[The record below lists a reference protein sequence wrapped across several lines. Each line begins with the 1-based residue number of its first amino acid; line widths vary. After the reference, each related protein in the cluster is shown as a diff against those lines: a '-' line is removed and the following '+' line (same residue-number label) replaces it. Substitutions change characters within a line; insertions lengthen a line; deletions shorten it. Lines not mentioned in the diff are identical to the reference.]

1 MKMNTDLNDRFL
13 VIGATGKTGRR
24 VSERLQGMGLSVR
37 AVSRSTEIV
46 FDWNNQSTWAA
57 ALEGIT
63 NAYVTYQPDL
73 ALPGAVDVIRAF
85 LSTAKKA
92 GVNHVVLLSGRGEE
106 EAEAAEQVLQTSG
119 LDWTV
124 LRASWFMQNFSE
136 NYMRDE
142 LLSGS
147 LTLPVGHTKEPFI
160 DADDIAD
167 VAVAALTETGHRNR
181 LYELTGS
188 ELFSFSDAVNEIAQ
202 ATGRELSFHPVSF
215 ADYEVV
221 LREQM
226 LPEDVI
232 TLLRYL
238 FTELFDGRNAS
249 VAHGVEEALGR
260 TPRRFA
266 DFARKAAGEG
276 TWEGQS

>member
-1 MKMNTDLNDRFL
+1 MNAYLDDRYL

-24 VSERLQGMGLSVR
+24 VAEKLRQKGLSVR
-37 AVSRSTEIV
+37 AVSRSTEIP
-46 FDWNNQSTWAA
+46 FDWNSQSTWAA
-57 ALEGIT
+57 ALDGIDS
-63 NAYVTYQPDL
+63 AYVTYQPDI

-85 LSTAKKA
+85 LAAAKTA
-92 GVNHVVLLSGRGEE
+92 GVKHVVLLSGRGEE
-106 EAEAAEQVLQTSG
+106 EAEAAERVLQASG

-147 LTLPVGHTKEPFI
+147 LTLPVGPTKEPFI

-167 VAVAALTETGHRNR
+167 VAVAALTEAGHRNQ
-181 LYELTGS
+181 LYELTGP
-188 ELFSFSDAVNEIAQ
+188 ELFSFNEAVSEIAG
-202 ATGRELSFHPVSF
+202 ATGRALSFHPVSF
-215 ADYEVV
+215 ADYEAA
-221 LREQM
+221 LREQA

-238 FTELFDGRNAS
+238 FTELFDGRNAN

-260 TPRRFA
+260 KPRRFA
-266 DFARKAAGEG
+266 DFARKAAVEG
-276 TWEGQS
+276 IWEG

>member
-1 MKMNTDLNDRFL
+1 MNTYPDDRYL

-24 VSERLQGMGLSVR
+24 VAEKLRQKGLSVR
-37 AVSRSTEIV
+37 AVSRSTEV
-46 FDWNNQSTWAA
+46 PFDWNNQSTWAE
-57 ALEGIT
+57 ALDGINST
-63 NAYVTYQPDL
+63 YVTYQPDL
-73 ALPGAVDVIRAF
+73 ALPGAVDIIRAF
-85 LSTAKKA
+85 LAEAKKA
-92 GVNHVVLLSGRGEE
+92 DVKHVVLLSGRGEE
-106 EAEAAEQVLQTSG
+106 EAEAAEQVLQASG

-147 LTLPVGHTKEPFI
+147 LTLPVGPTKEPFI

-167 VAVAALTETGHRNR
+167 VAVAALTEAGHRNR
-181 LYELTGS
+181 LYELTGP
-188 ELFSFSDAVNEIAQ
+188 ELFSFNEAVSEIAR
-202 ATGRELSFHPVSF
+202 ATGRKLSFHPVSF
-215 ADYEVV
+215 ADYEAA
-221 LREQM
+221 LREQA
-226 LPEDVI
+226 LPDDVI

-238 FTELFDGRNAS
+238 FTELFDGRNAN

-260 TPRRFA
+260 KPRRFA
-266 DFARKAAGEG
+266 DFARKAAVEG

>member
-1 MKMNTDLNDRFL
+1 MNTYLDDRYL

-24 VSERLQGMGLSVR
+24 VAEKLRQKGLSVR
-37 AVSRSTEIV
+37 AVSRSTEIP
-46 FDWNNQSTWAA
+46 FDWNSQSTWAA
-57 ALEGIT
+57 ALDGIDST
-63 NAYVTYQPDL
+63 YVTYQPDI

-85 LSTAKKA
+85 LAAAKAA
-92 GVNHVVLLSGRGEE
+92 GVKHVVLLSGRGEE
-106 EAEAAEQVLQTSG
+106 EAEAAERVLQASG

-147 LTLPVGHTKEPFI
+147 LTLPVGPTKEPFI

-167 VAVAALTETGHRNR
+167 VAVAALTEAGHRNR
-181 LYELTGS
+181 LYELTGP
-188 ELFSFSDAVNEIAQ
+188 ELFSFNEAVSEIAG
-202 ATGRELSFHPVSF
+202 ATGRALSFHPVSF
-215 ADYEVV
+215 ADYEAA
-221 LREQM
+221 LREQA

-238 FTELFDGRNAS
+238 FTELFDGRNAN

-260 TPRRFA
+260 KPRRFA
-266 DFARKAAGEG
+266 DFARKAAVEG
-276 TWEGQS
+276 IWEG

>member
-1 MKMNTDLNDRFL
+1 MNTYLDDRYL

-24 VSERLQGMGLSVR
+24 VAEKLRQKGLSVR
-37 AVSRSTEIV
+37 AVSRSTEIP
-46 FDWNNQSTWAA
+46 FDWNSQSTWAA
-57 ALEGIT
+57 ALDGIDST
-63 NAYVTYQPDL
+63 YVTYQPDI

-85 LSTAKKA
+85 LAAAKTA
-92 GVNHVVLLSGRGEE
+92 GVKHVVLLSGRGEE
-106 EAEAAEQVLQTSG
+106 EAEAAERVLQASG

-147 LTLPVGHTKEPFI
+147 LTLPVGPTKEPFI

-167 VAVAALTETGHRNR
+167 VAVAALTEAGHRNR
-181 LYELTGS
+181 LYELTGP
-188 ELFSFSDAVNEIAQ
+188 ELFSFNEAVSEIAG
-202 ATGRELSFHPVSF
+202 ATGRALSFHPVSF
-215 ADYEVV
+215 ADYEAA
-221 LREQM
+221 LREQA

-238 FTELFDGRNAS
+238 FTELFDGRNAN

-260 TPRRFA
+260 KPRRFA
-266 DFARKAAGEG
+266 DFARKAAVEG
-276 TWEGQS
+276 IWEG

>member
-1 MKMNTDLNDRFL
+1 MNTYLDDRYL

-24 VSERLQGMGLSVR
+24 VAEKLRQKGLSVR
-37 AVSRSTEIV
+37 AVSRSTEIP
-46 FDWNNQSTWAA
+46 FDWNSQSTWAA
-57 ALEGIT
+57 ALDDIDS
-63 NAYVTYQPDL
+63 AYVTYQPDI

-85 LSTAKKA
+85 LAAAKTA
-92 GVNHVVLLSGRGEE
+92 GVKHVVLLSGRGEE
-106 EAEAAEQVLQTSG
+106 EAEAAERVLQASG

-147 LTLPVGHTKEPFI
+147 LTLPVGPTKEPFI

-167 VAVAALTETGHRNR
+167 VAVAALTEAGHRNR
-181 LYELTGS
+181 LYELTGP
-188 ELFSFSDAVNEIAQ
+188 ELFSFNEAVSEIAG
-202 ATGRELSFHPVSF
+202 ATGRALSFHPVSF
-215 ADYEVV
+215 ADYEAA
-221 LREQM
+221 LREQA

-238 FTELFDGRNAS
+238 FTELFDGRNAN

-260 TPRRFA
+260 KPRRFA
-266 DFARKAAGEG
+266 DFARKAAVEG
-276 TWEGQS
+276 IWEG

>member
-1 MKMNTDLNDRFL
+1 MNTDRNDQYL

-24 VSERLQGMGLSVR
+24 VVEGLRGKGLSVR

-46 FDWNNQSTWAA
+46 FDWNNQATWAE

-63 NAYVTYQPDL
+63 SAYVTYQPDL
-73 ALPGAVDVIRAF
+73 AWPGAVDAISAF
-85 LSTAKKA
+85 LSTAKTA
-92 GVNHVVLLSGRGEE
+92 GVSHVVLLSGRGEE
-106 EAEAAEQVLQTSG
+106 EAEAAEQALQASG

-142 LLSGS
+142 LLAGS
-147 LTLPVGHTKEPFI
+147 LTLPVDNTKEPFI

-167 VAVAALTETGHRNR
+167 VAVAALTEPGHRNR

-188 ELFSFSDAVNEIAQ
+188 ELFSFSDAVSQIAE
-202 ATGRELSFHPVSF
+202 ATGRELSFYPVSF
-215 ADYEVV
+215 AQYEVL

-226 LPEDVI
+226 IPDDLI
-232 TLLRYL
+232 ALLRYL
-238 FTELFDGRNAS
+238 FTELFDGSNAT

-260 TPRRFA
+260 KPRRFA
-266 DFARKAAGEG
+266 DFLRKAADEG
-276 TWEGQS
+276 IWEEQPSR

>member
-1 MKMNTDLNDRFL
+1 MNTYLDDRYL

-24 VSERLQGMGLSVR
+24 VAEKLRQKGLSVR
-37 AVSRSTEIV
+37 AVSRSTEIP
-46 FDWNNQSTWAA
+46 FDWNSQSTWAA
-57 ALEGIT
+57 ALDGIDS
-63 NAYVTYQPDL
+63 AYVTYQPDI

-85 LSTAKKA
+85 LAAAKTA
-92 GVNHVVLLSGRGEE
+92 GVKHVVLLSGRGEE
-106 EAEAAEQVLQTSG
+106 EAEAAERVLQASG

-147 LTLPVGHTKEPFI
+147 LTLPVGPTKEPFI

-167 VAVAALTETGHRNR
+167 VAVAALTEAGHRNR
-181 LYELTGS
+181 LYELTGP
-188 ELFSFSDAVNEIAQ
+188 ELFSFNEAVSEIAG
-202 ATGRELSFHPVSF
+202 ATGRALSFHPVSF
-215 ADYEVV
+215 ADYEAA
-221 LREQM
+221 LREQA

-238 FTELFDGRNAS
+238 FTELFDGRNAN

-260 TPRRFA
+260 KSRRFA
-266 DFARKAAGEG
+266 DFARKAAVEG
-276 TWEGQS
+276 IWEG

>member
-1 MKMNTDLNDRFL
+1 MNAYLDDRYL

-24 VSERLQGMGLSVR
+24 VAEKLRQKGLSVR
-37 AVSRSTEIV
+37 AVSRSTEIP
-46 FDWNNQSTWAA
+46 FDWNSQSTWAA
-57 ALEGIT
+57 ALDGIDS
-63 NAYVTYQPDL
+63 AYVTYQPDI

-85 LSTAKKA
+85 LAAAKTA
-92 GVNHVVLLSGRGEE
+92 GVKHVVLLSGRGEE
-106 EAEAAEQVLQTSG
+106 EAEAAERVLQASG

-147 LTLPVGHTKEPFI
+147 LTLPVGPTKEPFI

-167 VAVAALTETGHRNR
+167 VAVAALTEAGHRNQ
-181 LYELTGS
+181 LYELTGP
-188 ELFSFSDAVNEIAQ
+188 ELFSFNEAVSEIAG
-202 ATGRELSFHPVSF
+202 ATGRALSFHPVSF
-215 ADYEVV
+215 ADYEAA
-221 LREQM
+221 LREQA

-238 FTELFDGRNAS
+238 FTELFDGRNAN

-260 TPRRFA
+260 KPRRFA
-266 DFARKAAGEG
+266 GFARKAAVEG
-276 TWEGQS
+276 IWEG

>member
-1 MKMNTDLNDRFL
+1 MNTYLDDRYL

-24 VSERLQGMGLSVR
+24 VAEKLRQKGLSVR
-37 AVSRSTEIV
+37 AVSRSTEIP
-46 FDWNNQSTWAA
+46 FDWNSQSTWAA
-57 ALEGIT
+57 ALDGIDS
-63 NAYVTYQPDL
+63 AYVTYQPDI

-85 LSTAKKA
+85 LAAAKTA
-92 GVNHVVLLSGRGEE
+92 GVKHVVLLSGRGEE
-106 EAEAAEQVLQTSG
+106 EAEAAERVLQASG

-147 LTLPVGHTKEPFI
+147 LTLPVGPTKEPFI

-167 VAVAALTETGHRNR
+167 VAVAALAEAGHRNR
-181 LYELTGS
+181 LYELTGP
-188 ELFSFSDAVNEIAQ
+188 ELFSFNEAVSEIAG
-202 ATGRELSFHPVSF
+202 ATGRALSFHPVSF
-215 ADYEVV
+215 ADYEAA
-221 LREQM
+221 LREQA

-238 FTELFDGRNAS
+238 FTELFDGRNAN

-260 TPRRFA
+260 KPRRFA
-266 DFARKAAGEG
+266 DFARKAAVEG
-276 TWEGQS
+276 IWEG

>member
-1 MKMNTDLNDRFL
+1 MNTYLDDRYL

-24 VSERLQGMGLSVR
+24 VAEKLRQKGLSVR
-37 AVSRSTEIV
+37 AVSRSTEIP
-46 FDWNNQSTWAA
+46 FDWNSQSTWAA
-57 ALEGIT
+57 ALDGIDS
-63 NAYVTYQPDL
+63 AYVTYQPDI

-85 LSTAKKA
+85 LAAAKAA
-92 GVNHVVLLSGRGEE
+92 GVKHVVLLSGRGEE
-106 EAEAAEQVLQTSG
+106 EAEAAERVLQASG

-147 LTLPVGHTKEPFI
+147 LTLPVGPTKEPFI

-167 VAVAALTETGHRNR
+167 VAVAALTEAGHRNR
-181 LYELTGS
+181 LYELTGP
-188 ELFSFSDAVNEIAQ
+188 ELFSFNEAVSEIAG
-202 ATGRELSFHPVSF
+202 ATGRALSFHPVSF
-215 ADYEVV
+215 ADYEAA
-221 LREQM
+221 LREQA

-238 FTELFDGRNAS
+238 FTELFDGRNAN

-260 TPRRFA
+260 KPRRFA
-266 DFARKAAGEG
+266 DFARKAAVEG
-276 TWEGQS
+276 IWEG

>member
-1 MKMNTDLNDRFL
+1 MNTDRNDQYL

-24 VSERLQGMGLSVR
+24 VVEGLRGKGLSVR

-46 FDWNNQSTWAA
+46 FDWNNQATWAE

-63 NAYVTYQPDL
+63 SVYVTYQPDL
-73 ALPGAVDVIRAF
+73 AWPGAVDAIRAF
-85 LSTAKKA
+85 LSTAKTA
-92 GVNHVVLLSGRGEE
+92 GVSHVVLLSGRGEE
-106 EAEAAEQVLQTSG
+106 EAEAAERVLQTSG

-142 LLSGS
+142 LLAGS
-147 LTLPVGHTKEPFI
+147 LTLPVDNTKEPFI

-167 VAVAALTETGHRNR
+167 VAVAALTEPGHRNR

-188 ELFSFSDAVNEIAQ
+188 ELFSFSDAVSQIAE
-202 ATGRELSFHPVSF
+202 ATGRELSFYPVSF
-215 ADYEVV
+215 AQYEVL

-226 LPEDVI
+226 IPDDLI
-232 TLLRYL
+232 ALLRYL
-238 FTELFDGRNAS
+238 FTELFDGSNAT

-260 TPRRFA
+260 KPRRFA
-266 DFARKAAGEG
+266 DFLRKAADEG
-276 TWEGQS
+276 IWEEQPSR

>member
-1 MKMNTDLNDRFL
+1 MNTYLDDRYL

-24 VSERLQGMGLSVR
+24 VAEKLRQKGLSVR
-37 AVSRSTEIV
+37 AVSRSTEIP
-46 FDWNNQSTWAA
+46 FDWNSQSTWAA
-57 ALEGIT
+57 ALDGIDS
-63 NAYVTYQPDL
+63 AYVTYQPDI

-85 LSTAKKA
+85 LAAAKTA
-92 GVNHVVLLSGRGEE
+92 GVKHVVLLSGRGEE
-106 EAEAAEQVLQTSG
+106 EAEAAERVLQASG

-147 LTLPVGHTKEPFI
+147 LTLPVGPTKEPFI

-167 VAVAALTETGHRNR
+167 VAVAALTEAGHRNR
-181 LYELTGS
+181 LYELTGP
-188 ELFSFSDAVNEIAQ
+188 ELFSFNEAVSEIAG
-202 ATGRELSFHPVSF
+202 ATGRALSFHPVSF
-215 ADYEVV
+215 ADYEAA
-221 LREQM
+221 LREQA

-238 FTELFDGRNAS
+238 FTELFDGRNAN

-260 TPRRFA
+260 KPRRFA
-266 DFARKAAGEG
+266 DFARKAAVEG
-276 TWEGQS
+276 IWEG

>member
-1 MKMNTDLNDRFL
+1 MNTHRNDRYL

-24 VSERLQGMGLSVR
+24 VAEKLRGKGLSVR
-37 AVSRSTEIV
+37 AVSRSTGIV

-57 ALEGIT
+57 ALDGIT
-63 NAYVTYQPDL
+63 SAYVTYQPDL

-142 LLSGS
+142 LLLGS
-147 LTLPVGHTKEPFI
+147 LTLPVGPTKEPFI

-167 VAVAALTETGHRNR
+167 VAVAALTETGHRNK

-188 ELFSFSDAVNEIAQ
+188 ELFSFSEAISEIAK
-202 ATGRELSFHPVSF
+202 ATGKELSFNPVSF
-215 ADYEVV
+215 ADYETA
-221 LREQM
+221 LREQA

-249 VAHGVEEALGR
+249 VAHGVQEALGR
-260 TPRRFA
+260 KPRRFA
-266 DFARKAAGEG
+266 DFTRKAAIEG

>member
-1 MKMNTDLNDRFL
+1 MNTYPDDRYL

-24 VSERLQGMGLSVR
+24 VAEKLRQKGLSVR
-37 AVSRSTEIV
+37 AVSRSTEV
-46 FDWNNQSTWAA
+46 SFDWNNQSTWAA
-57 ALEGIT
+57 ALEGIAG
-63 NAYVTYQPDL
+63 AYVTYQPDL

-85 LSTAKKA
+85 LSAAKKA
-92 GVNHVVLLSGRGEE
+92 SVKHIVLLSGRGEE
-106 EAEAAEQVLQTSG
+106 EAEAAEQVLRASG

-136 NYMRDE
+136 NYMLDE

-147 LTLPVGHTKEPFI
+147 LTLPVAGTKEPFI

-167 VAVAALTETGHRNR
+167 VAVAALTELGHRNR
-181 LYELTGS
+181 LYELTGP
-188 ELFSFSDAVNEIAQ
+188 ELFSFNEAVSEIAR
-202 ATGRELSFHPVSF
+202 ATRRELSFHPVSF
-215 ADYEVV
+215 ADYEAA
-221 LREQM
+221 LREQA

-238 FTELFDGRNAS
+238 FTELFDGRNAN

-260 TPRRFA
+260 KPRRFA
-266 DFARKAAGEG
+266 DFARKAADEG
-276 TWEGQS
+276 IWEGRS

>member
-1 MKMNTDLNDRFL
+1 MNTHRNDRYL

-24 VSERLQGMGLSVR
+24 VAEKLRGKGLSVR
-37 AVSRSTEIV
+37 AVSRSTGIV
-46 FDWNNQSTWAA
+46 FDWSNQSTWAA

-63 NAYVTYQPDL
+63 SAYVTYQPDL

-160 DADDIAD
+160 DANDIAD
-167 VAVAALTETGHRNR
+167 VAVAALTETGHRNK
-181 LYELTGS
+181 LYELTGP
-188 ELFSFSDAVNEIAQ
+188 ELFSFSEAISEIAE
-202 ATGRELSFHPVSF
+202 ATGKELSFNPVSF
-215 ADYEVV
+215 ADYETA
-221 LREQM
+221 LREQA

-249 VAHGVEEALGR
+249 VAHGVQEALGR
-260 TPRRFA
+260 KPRRFA
-266 DFARKAAGEG
+266 DFARKAAIES

>member
-1 MKMNTDLNDRFL
+1 MITDSNDLYL

-24 VSERLQGMGLSVR
+24 VAEKLREKGLSVR
-37 AVSRSTEIV
+37 AVSRSTKIA
-46 FDWNNQSTWAA
+46 FDWNNQSGWAA
-57 ALEGIT
+57 ALESVT
-63 NAYVTYQPDL
+63 QAYVTYQPDL
-73 ALPGAVDVIRAF
+73 ALPGAVDAIRAF
-85 LSTAKKA
+85 LMAAKTA
-92 GVNHVVLLSGRGEE
+92 GVKHVVLLSGRGEE

-147 LTLPVGHTKEPFI
+147 LTLPVGQTKEPFI

-167 VAVAALTETGHRNR
+167 VAVAALTQSSHRNR
-181 LYELTGS
+181 LYELTGPELLSFNDAVS
-188 ELFSFSDAVNEIAQ
+188 ELES
-202 ATGRELSFHPVSF
+202 ATGRELSFYSVSF
-215 ADYEVV
+215 ADYEVA
-221 LREQM
+221 LREQA

-232 TLLRYL
+232 ALLRYL
-238 FTELFDGRNAS
+238 FTEIFDGRNAK

-260 TPRRFA
+260 KPRRFA
-266 DFARKAAGEG
+266 DFARKAAEERAWEEG
-276 TWEGQS
+276 S

>member
-1 MKMNTDLNDRFL
+1 MNTYLDDRYL

-24 VSERLQGMGLSVR
+24 VAEKLRQKGLSVR
-37 AVSRSTEIV
+37 AVSRSTEIP
-46 FDWNNQSTWAA
+46 FDWNSQSTWAA
-57 ALEGIT
+57 ALDGIDS
-63 NAYVTYQPDL
+63 AYVTYQPDI

-85 LSTAKKA
+85 LAAAKTA
-92 GVNHVVLLSGRGEE
+92 GVKHVVLLSGRGEE
-106 EAEAAEQVLQTSG
+106 EAEAAERVLQASG

-147 LTLPVGHTKEPFI
+147 LTLPVGPTKEPFI

-167 VAVAALTETGHRNR
+167 VAVAALTEAGHRNQ
-181 LYELTGS
+181 LYELTGP
-188 ELFSFSDAVNEIAQ
+188 ELFSFNEAVSEIAG
-202 ATGRELSFHPVSF
+202 ATGRALSFHPVSF
-215 ADYEVV
+215 ADYEAA
-221 LREQM
+221 LREQA

-238 FTELFDGRNAS
+238 FTELFDGRNAN

-260 TPRRFA
+260 KPRRFA
-266 DFARKAAGEG
+266 DFARKAAVEG
-276 TWEGQS
+276 IWEG

>member
-1 MKMNTDLNDRFL
+1 MNAYLDDRYQ

-24 VSERLQGMGLSVR
+24 VAEKLRQKGLSVR
-37 AVSRSTEIV
+37 AVSRSTEIP
-46 FDWNNQSTWAA
+46 FDWNSQSTWAA
-57 ALEGIT
+57 ALDGIDS
-63 NAYVTYQPDL
+63 AYVTYQPDI

-85 LSTAKKA
+85 LAAAKTA
-92 GVNHVVLLSGRGEE
+92 GVKHVVLLSGRGEE
-106 EAEAAEQVLQTSG
+106 EAEAAERVLQASG

-147 LTLPVGHTKEPFI
+147 LTLPVGPTKEPFI

-167 VAVAALTETGHRNR
+167 VAVAALTEAGHRNQ
-181 LYELTGS
+181 LYELTGP
-188 ELFSFSDAVNEIAQ
+188 ELFSFNEAVSEIAG
-202 ATGRELSFHPVSF
+202 ATGRALSFHPVSF
-215 ADYEVV
+215 ADYEAA
-221 LREQM
+221 LREQA

-238 FTELFDGRNAS
+238 FTELFDGRNAN

-260 TPRRFA
+260 KPRRFA
-266 DFARKAAGEG
+266 DFARKAAVEG
-276 TWEGQS
+276 IWEG

>member
-1 MKMNTDLNDRFL
+1 MNTYLDDRYL

-24 VSERLQGMGLSVR
+24 VAEKLRQKGLSVR
-37 AVSRSTEIV
+37 AVSRSTEIP
-46 FDWNNQSTWAA
+46 FDWNSQSTWAA
-57 ALEGIT
+57 ALDGIDS
-63 NAYVTYQPDL
+63 AYVTYQPDI

-85 LSTAKKA
+85 LAAAKTA
-92 GVNHVVLLSGRGEE
+92 GVKHVVLLSGRGEE
-106 EAEAAEQVLQTSG
+106 EAEAAERVLQASG

-147 LTLPVGHTKEPFI
+147 LTLPVGPTKEPFI

-167 VAVAALTETGHRNR
+167 VAVAALIETGYRNR
-181 LYELTGS
+181 LYELTGP
-188 ELFSFSDAVNEIAQ
+188 ELFSFNEAVSEIAG
-202 ATGRELSFHPVSF
+202 ATGRALSFHPVSF
-215 ADYEVV
+215 ADYEAA
-221 LREQM
+221 LREQA

-238 FTELFDGRNAS
+238 FTELFDGRNAN

-260 TPRRFA
+260 KPRRFA
-266 DFARKAAGEG
+266 DFARKAAVEG
-276 TWEGQS
+276 IWEG